1 MMGVGAK
8 RALGLYRSMCTKA
21 ANPRSIADANGE
33 FAFLDDL
40 VWQMILQDPSQRSP
54 DLSEVLGEIDV
65 RRELAASSSRIQAL
79 EQTRI
84 ETESAYDPLRGKA
97 VELLPRSAQYKD
109 GVLSLRLSQPVT
121 ATWVQSFKRQ
131 TIRGSILD
139 RHRRP
144 MNPHTFSFSGDV
156 ISVDID
162 EANVPRLI
170 PDIKQYLRE
179 GGNQYNRDEN
189 TRQRQREEAARELIK
204 KRLEDERTRQAT
216 IKRANELI

>member
-1 MMGVGAK
+1 
-8 RALGLYRSMCTKA
+8 
-21 ANPRSIADANGE
+21 
-33 FAFLDDL
+33 
-40 VWQMILQDPSQRSP
+40 
-54 DLSEVLGEIDV
+54 
-65 RRELAASSSRIQAL
+65 
-79 EQTRI
+79 
-84 ETESAYDPLRGKA
+84 
-97 VELLPRSAQYKD
+97 
-109 GVLSLRLSQPVT
+109 
-121 ATWVQSFKRQ
+121 
-131 TIRGSILD
+131 
-139 RHRRP
+139 

-179 GGNQYNRDEN
+179 GGNQYDRDED